1 MKRSFKVS
9 RTIRVPLGTQYDYV
23 LYSAEI
29 GVEYNEEEETIL
41 SDKIEI
47 EQLQKSL
54 DKIQRDMIENETGI
68 IDLPMDTNKISITK
82 RNKLK
87 RRE

>member
-54 DKIQRDMIENETGI
+54 DNIQRNMIEDETGI

-82 RNKLK
+82 RNRL
-87 RRE
+87 RRRD

>member
-23 LYSAEI
+23 LFSAEI

-82 RNKLK
+82 RNRLK

>member
-54 DKIQRDMIENETGI
+54 DSIQRNMIEDETGI

-82 RNKLK
+82 RNRL
-87 RRE
+87 RRRD

>member
-54 DKIQRDMIENETGI
+54 DSIQRNMIEDETGI

>member
-23 LYSAEI
+23 LFSAEI

>member
-82 RNKLK
+82 RNRL
-87 RRE
+87 RRRD

>member
-9 RTIRVPLGTQYDYV
+9 RTVRIPLGSQYDYV
-23 LYSAEI
+23 IFSHEI
-29 GVEYNEEEETIL
+29 GVEYDGEEETIL

-54 DKIQRDMIENETGI
+54 DKIQRDLIERETGI
-68 IDLPMDTNKISITK
+68 VDLPMDTNKKSITI

-87 RRE
+87 RRD

>member
-1 MKRSFKVS
+1 MKKSFKVS

-54 DKIQRDMIENETGI
+54 DSIQRNMIEDETGI

-82 RNKLK
+82 RNRL
-87 RRE
+87 RRRD

>member
-1 MKRSFKVS
+1 MKKSFKVS

-23 LYSAEI
+23 LFSAEI
-29 GVEYNEEEETIL
+29 GVEYDGEEETIL

-54 DKIQRDMIENETGI
+54 DSIQRDLIERETGI
-68 IDLPMDTNKISITK
+68 VDLPMDTNKISITK
-82 RNKLK
+82 RSRLK
-87 RRE
+87 RRD